1 MSKVGK
7 EKRLLSVIETLLG
20 IVVSAKDDLPKTVCR
35 TCQKQLHNFLDFRSK
50 CLELQSTFCCTV
62 KRCLRLSPEPNF
74 KRLLGENLAQKLTV
88 HADHD
93 KRVLIDVDT
102 SKAKFDETTT
112 ADAQLVTKDL
122 MVKAGLNAYD
132 KTEVRDVTE
141 IYSRKSI
148 FTGHVNYAFII

>member
-1 MSKVGK
+1 M
-7 EKRLLSVIETLLG
+7 LIT
-20 IVVSAKDDLPKTVCR
+20 
-35 TCQKQLHNFLDFRSK
+35 
-50 CLELQSTFCCTV
+50 
-62 KRCLRLSPEPNF
+62 
-74 KRLLGENLAQKLTV
+74 
-88 HADHD
+88 ADHD

>member
-1 MSKVGK
+1 M
-7 EKRLLSVIETLLG
+7 IETLLG

-50 CLELQSTFCCTV
+50 CLELQSTFCCTG
-62 KRCLRLSPEPNF
+62 LSPEPNF

-132 KTEVRDVTE
+132 KTEIRDVTE
-141 IYSRKSI
+141 I
-148 FTGHVNYAFII
+148 